1 MTEYKNV
8 YWIYLNVKSYVYISK
23 MYIEYIYILESYI
36 CKQTDIW
43 KNKLKRIR
51 KYIKGNSVYTEMLDT
66 CWVFHYTFL
75 FSNFF
80 TLNIESS

>member
-1 MTEYKNV
+1 
-8 YWIYLNVKSYVYISK
+8 

-66 CWVFHYTFL
+66 C
-75 FSNFF
+75 
-80 TLNIESS
+80 

>member
-1 MTEYKNV
+1 
-8 YWIYLNVKSYVYISK
+8 

-36 CKQTDIW
+36 YKQTDIW

-66 CWVFHYTFL
+66 C
-75 FSNFF
+75 
-80 TLNIESS
+80 